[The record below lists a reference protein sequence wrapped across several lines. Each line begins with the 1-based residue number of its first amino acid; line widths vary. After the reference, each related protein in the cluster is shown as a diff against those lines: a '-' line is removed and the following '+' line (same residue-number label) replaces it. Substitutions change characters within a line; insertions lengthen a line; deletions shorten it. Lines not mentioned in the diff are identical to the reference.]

1 MATFSAAISCEH
13 GVHCLEIDADAG
25 PAQNAALEINKDVA
39 SKAWPS
45 VLDPIVDSLTADNEL
60 RTLSAA
66 ARLASLI
73 VQHAHTRKC

>member
-1 MATFSAAISCEH
+1 MTMFSAAISCERC
-13 GVHCLEIDADAG
+13 VHCPEGDAGAG
-25 PAQNAALEINKDVA
+25 PAQIAALEINKDVA

-66 ARLASLI
+66 AR
-73 VQHAHTRKC
+73 